1 MAINRITILLAIILV
16 IPACK
21 TSRDNQNTHQSPVTV
36 TTSKA
41 KLIEVEL
48 RSKGQMLEEK
58 DVFDVIQKTI
68 KELHD
73 EKEGFI
79 KVNNLERVAA
89 IDKQEAVLNS
99 YLPKQLTK
107 EEVLAIIATLE
118 DKSLPSIMRLF
129 KTQYA
134 GKVNMS
140 LVSEIARSL

>member
-1 MAINRITILLAIILV
+1 MIIQKIHDDNIQAMKDRDPVKRGILSVVL
-16 IPACK
+16 
-21 TSRDNQNTHQSPVTV
+21 T
-36 TTSKA
+36 KA
-41 KLIEVEL
+41 QLIEVEL
-48 RSKGQMLEEK
+48 RSKGQTLEEK
-58 DVFDVIQKTI
+58 DVFEVIQKTI

-73 EKEGFI
+73 EKEGFL
-79 KVNNLERVAA
+79 KVNNLERIAA

-107 EEVLAIIATLE
+107 EDILAIIATLE
-118 DKSLPSIMRLF
+118 DKSLPSIMKLF

>member
-1 MAINRITILLAIILV
+1 MIIQKIHDDNIQAMKDRDPITRGILSVVL
-16 IPACK
+16 
-21 TSRDNQNTHQSPVTV
+21 T
-36 TTSKA
+36 KA

-48 RSKGQMLEEK
+48 RSKGQTLEEK

-107 EEVLAIIATLE
+107 EEVFAIIATLE

>member
-1 MAINRITILLAIILV
+1 MIIQKIHDDNIQAMKDRDSITRGILSVVL
-16 IPACK
+16 
-21 TSRDNQNTHQSPVTV
+21 T
-36 TTSKA
+36 KA

-118 DKSLPSIMRLF
+118 DKSLPSIMKLF

>member
-1 MAINRITILLAIILV
+1 MIIQKIHDDNIQAMKDRDSITRGILSVVL
-16 IPACK
+16 
-21 TSRDNQNTHQSPVTV
+21 T
-36 TTSKA
+36 KA

-48 RSKGQMLEEK
+48 RSKGQALEEK

-73 EKEGFI
+73 EKEGFL
-79 KVNNLERVAA
+79 KVNNFERVNA
-89 IDKQEAVLNS
+89 IDKQEAVLNR
-99 YLPKQLTK
+99 YLPKQLSK
-107 EEVLAIIATLE
+107 EEILAIIATLE
-118 DKSLPSIMRLF
+118 DKSLPSIMRHF

>member
-1 MAINRITILLAIILV
+1 MKDRDPITRGILSVVL
-16 IPACK
+16 
-21 TSRDNQNTHQSPVTV
+21 T
-36 TTSKA
+36 KA